1 MEIFDGN
8 FLKKFFFHRRNFFC
22 RMRNQIIPFFII
34 ISEPGLAS
42 TVPESKLNYFL
53 DADDSSG
60 DASNE
65 ITFRCC

>member
-8 FLKKFFFHRRNFFC
+8 FLKKFFFIGGIFSAECKIKLFRF
-22 RMRNQIIPFFII
+22 
-34 ISEPGLAS
+34 SSSSGPGLAS
-42 TVPESKLNYFL
+42 TFPESKLNYFL